1 MTEKKLVVKSDVTVR
16 KSSDMRQV
24 SRKAVAGLSEAE
36 LIERNS
42 IGTYKEEDDN
52 DNGDST
58 DDRANQEKN

>member
-1 MTEKKLVVKSDVTVR
+1 MTEKKLVVRSDVTAR

-52 DNGDST
+52 DNGDSKG
-58 DDRANQEKN
+58 DRANQKKD